1 MSNRALK
8 VLIVD
13 DESNTR
19 NLVHMS
25 IDWDGLGLEAI
36 GDATSGLE
44 ALDMVDSELPDI
56 IITDIQMPY
65 MDGLALSK
73 AVKEIHP
80 DMAIVILTAHD
91 EFSYAQSAVSI
102 GVSDFILK
110 PIDKILLNETLSKLA
125 DKINS
130 HRIRLSELEL
140 SRQYIKNN
148 IVAFQSKVLNDL
160 ISPNRSGFAFEPG
173 EFEMV
178 ELDFDSEFNN
188 YQISL
193 INIAIEKNRYSNLER
208 QVLLQNCC
216 SHIKSNYCPSG
227 RAFVFT
233 DINGNIV
240 LLNNDRNISLNDISE
255 YAAAYFKEQL
265 STIVYCGIGRT
276 VTGIE
281 NVHISYNQA
290 LNALNMC
297 YITGEEITYAEV
309 QVAGYESKIF
319 NNSSSIDNMKL
330 AIKSGM
336 SGQAVNYTKELL
348 FNYAKENINDL
359 DGVKITAINISI
371 YIKELLSEMKISY
384 MGDLSLSGE
393 MVLGIFKYEKYSDI
407 ENTAVTMV
415 HKACGLITEALS
427 SKNNSIVSEIKNYVY
442 ENLSNYDLNLKLV
455 AEKFYLNS
463 SYLSRIFKKGTGVS
477 FSEYLIKMR
486 IEKAISMLKIQDYKA
501 YQLAQ
506 FVGIPDPNYFVK
518 CFKKIVGIPF
528 AEYKQEISQR

>member
-1 MSNRALK
+1 MNNRALK

-19 NLVHMS
+19 SLVRMS
-25 IDWDGLGLEAI
+25 IDWEGLGLQAI

-44 ALDMVDSELPDI
+44 ALDMIDSELPDI

-65 MDGLALSK
+65 MDGLSLSK
-73 AVKEIHP
+73 AVKEMHP

-110 PIDKILLNETLSKLA
+110 PIDKALLNETLSRLA
-125 DKINS
+125 DRINS
-130 HRIRLSELEL
+130 HRLRLGELEL
-140 SRQYIKNN
+140 SHQYFKNN
-148 IVAFQSKVLNDL
+148 IGVFQNKVLNDL
-160 ISPNRSGFAFEPG
+160 ISPNRPGFTFEPG
-173 EFEMV
+173 EFDMV
-178 ELDFDSEFNN
+178 ELDFDSEYNTC
-188 YQISL
+188 QIAL
-193 INIAIEKNRYSNLER
+193 INIAMEKNRYSNLER

-216 SHIKSNYCPSG
+216 SHIKNNYCPSG
-227 RAFVFT
+227 RAYVFT
-233 DINGNIV
+233 DVNGNIV
-240 LLNNDRNISLNDISE
+240 LLGNDRNISLNDISE

-265 STIVYCGIGRT
+265 STVVYCGIGRA

-290 LNALNMC
+290 LNALNTC

-309 QVAGYESKIF
+309 QVTGYESKIF
-319 NNSSSIDNMKL
+319 NNSSFIENMKL

-336 SGQAVNYTKELL
+336 TDRAVHYTKELL

-359 DGVKITAINISI
+359 DGVKITAINIST
-371 YIKELLSEMKISY
+371 YIKELLNEMKISY
-384 MGDLSLSGE
+384 MADLSLSGE
-393 MVLGIFKYEKYSDI
+393 MVLGIFKYDKYSDI
-407 ENTAVTMV
+407 ENTVTAMV
-415 HKACGLITEALS
+415 QKACELINEALS
-427 SKNNSIVSEIKNYVY
+427 SKNNSMVSEIKNYID
-442 ENLSNYDLNLKLV
+442 ENFSNYDLNLKLV
-455 AEKFYLNS
+455 ADKFYLNS

-477 FSEYLIKMR
+477 FSEYLIKIRM
-486 IEKAISMLKIQDYKA
+486 EKAISLLKIQDYKA

-528 AEYKQEISQR
+528 AEYKLRK